1 MISRMQIDFKKYNA
15 DGIGSPHDFT
25 QGSLLSSATLG
36 YQKYKPY
43 RLDFPHIHLH
53 TRVNDICKHHLPN
66 EMR

>member
-1 MISRMQIDFKKYNA
+1 MVSRTQIDFKKYNA
-15 DGIGSPHDFT
+15 DGIGPPHDFT

-53 TRVNDICKHHLPN
+53 TRI
-66 EMR
+66 